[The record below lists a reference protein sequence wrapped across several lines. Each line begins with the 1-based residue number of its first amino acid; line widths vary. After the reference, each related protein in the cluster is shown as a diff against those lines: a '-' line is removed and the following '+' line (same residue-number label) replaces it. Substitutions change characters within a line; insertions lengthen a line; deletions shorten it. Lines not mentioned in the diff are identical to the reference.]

1 MSFER
6 EKIAYNVGL
15 RIRDF
20 RSRRGLSQEALA
32 LNSGIHPAYLGK
44 VERGEK
50 CPTIDTLYKI
60 CSGLKISMS
69 ELLDFSID
77 VKPTSE
83 EAMHRIAAV
92 LSQTDETTAVK
103 IADIVENIAEIYN
116 TKPQN

>member
-20 RSRRGLSQEALA
+20 RNQRGLSQEALA

-50 CPTIDTLYKI
+50 CPTVDTLYKI
-60 CSGLKISMS
+60 CAGLKISMS
-69 ELLDFSID
+69 ELLDFSAEI
-77 VKPTSE
+77 KPSSE
-83 EAMHRIAAV
+83 EAMHRIAKV
-92 LSQTDETTAVK
+92 LSEIDEETSVK
-103 IADIVENIAEIYN
+103 IAEIVESIADIH
-116 TKPQN
+116 KK

>member
-20 RSRRGLSQEALA
+20 RIKRNLSQEALA

-50 CPTIDTLYKI
+50 CPTVETLYKI
-60 CSGLKISMS
+60 CSGLKITMS

-77 VKPTSE
+77 IKPTSE
-83 EAMHRIAAV
+83 EAMHRIAKV
-92 LSQTDETTAVK
+92 LSETDEETSVK
-103 IADIVENIAEIYN
+103 IAEIVEGIAEIY
-116 TKPQN
+116 KK

>member
-20 RSRRGLSQEALA
+20 RNQRGLSQEALA

-50 CPTIDTLYKI
+50 CPTVDTLYKI
-60 CSGLKISMS
+60 CLGLKISMS

-83 EAMHRIAAV
+83 EAMHRIATV
-92 LSQTDETTAVK
+92 LSQTDESTAVK
-103 IADIVENIAEIYN
+103 IADIVESIAEIN
-116 TKPQN
+116 KIKPQN